1 MTDGKNIGETSPIQ
15 KYICQYVTFMTWKIK
30 SSILNY
36 SGTSGEVALCLTHV
50 EHTHLSRSRFEVEKV
65 RLHTNP
71 KQPLCKPKPDS
82 RKQAQSSGDATL
94 ACRVVSWWRH
104 PHFTRS
110 VWWCCWTWL
119 SCCQRRCSR
128 ADLSSSH
135 QQLQLHRLTHTSHN
149 DLVQSTSWLRP
160 VFLYS

>member
-1 MTDGKNIGETSPIQ
+1 MTDIGEISPIQ

-36 SGTSGEVALCLTHV
+36 SGTKQWGGGLTHV

-65 RLHTNP
+65 RLQTNP
-71 KQPLCKPKPDS
+71 KQPFCKPKPDS
-82 RKQAQSSGDATL
+82 REQAQSSGDATL
-94 ACRVVSWWRH
+94 PCRVVSWWRR

-110 VWWCCWTWL
+110 VWWCWWTWR
-119 SCCQRRCSR
+119 SCCQRRCRR

-135 QQLQLHRLTHTSHN
+135 RQLQLHRLTHTSHN
-149 DLVQSTSWLRP
+149 DLVQGTSWLRP
-160 VFLYS
+160 VFLY